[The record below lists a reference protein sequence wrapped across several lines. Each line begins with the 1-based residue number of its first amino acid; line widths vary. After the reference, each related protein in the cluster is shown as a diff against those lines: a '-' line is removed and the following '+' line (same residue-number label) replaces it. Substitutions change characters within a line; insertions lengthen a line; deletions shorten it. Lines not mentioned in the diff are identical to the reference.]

1 MAKRKVKSKRQ
12 PSLPG
17 FPDIPEKLEIK
28 IPHMPMWKQI
38 GGHGD
43 GGALLA
49 RSESDDA
56 IELLEIQVVRE
67 YVGDKEAAEVGFP
80 FWTREAYY
88 YLADLDPKNEE
99 VQSAL
104 KYTGFTEGDQ
114 KFWFEDEA
122 TPEERALVIAE
133 SLHSYGSKVE
143 EGNAG
148 WSEDVVPD
156 EVEWENGKV
165 GGSEHLEGEDES
177 FRDDVLG
184 YSDIRQKLEE
194 TVEEMANGSAAQ
206 TWSTVGDQAADDAAR
221 EGFDKDSLIGVA
233 EFGDAV
239 AVNGDI
245 ESEKTW
251 AGVLAEL
258 EKDGY
263 EETDIG
269 GKVPTTEEFV
279 DPASVIRHVAKEMD
293 IEEDV
298 VEKAAEGIDWWP
310 KSGNEEIANST
321 SGWAIVFGKKDPDA
335 HVEDGDY
342 IVQGAYSDG
351 TIVGGLG
358 GGGGET
364 FSLNDEKAA
373 ISAAKK
379 LLKDPTFEG
388 DNTRVIT
395 RDGELV
401 WSSDPEVTEAP
412 RRRSR
417 RR

>member
-1 MAKRKVKSKRQ
+1 
-12 PSLPG
+12 
-17 FPDIPEKLEIK
+17 
-28 IPHMPMWKQI
+28 MPMWKQI

-194 TVEEMANGSAAQ
+194 TVEEMANRSAAQ
-206 TWSTVGDQAADDAAR
+206 AWSTVGDQAADDAAR

-245 ESEKTW
+245 ESEKHGPVFSPSSRKT
-251 AGVLAEL
+251 AT
-258 EKDGY
+258 K
-263 EETDIG
+263 
-269 GKVPTTEEFV
+269 KPT
-279 DPASVIRHVAKEMD
+279 S
-293 IEEDV
+293 
-298 VEKAAEGIDWWP
+298 AARYRPP
-310 KSGNEEIANST
+310 KSSWIRRALSVTSQKKWTSRKTSSRKRPRGST
-321 SGWAIVFGKKDPDA
+321 GGRRAATKKSRTQQAAGPSSSAKKDPDA